1 MVSQISSYL
10 QELNEL
16 EERLHV
22 LKVGCDRWRP
32 LEALF
37 LKINFDVAFKALK
50 LGVEMVIGEVVV
62 EGDSLTVI
70 KIAKSGSM
78 DRLEIRAYIQDIKYE
93 KRKFSKVWFTFIRR
107 PAKASAHALAQEGWV
122 RGESLNLRRR
132 DLVAMVNLEAQDN
145 LVRDVKEEDEVA

>member
-1 MVSQISSYL
+1 MNKVKRLDKGDGQFTSDEKK
-10 QELNEL
+10 ELNEL

-50 LGVEMVIGEVVV
+50 LGVEMGIGEVVV

-70 KIAKSGSM
+70 KKAKLANS
-78 DRLEIRAYIQDIKYE
+78 
-93 KRKFSKVWFTFIRR
+93 
-107 PAKASAHALAQEGWV
+107 SAHALAQEGWV

-145 LVRDVKEEDEVA
+145 LVKDVKEEDEVAGS